1 MHTIMNKAT
10 EQPAMTAHTLF
21 NTGKRREPE
30 PPPPPGPL
38 SDLFANIVFDR
49 PLDTEYTY
57 AIPAEM
63 VEKIGPGKRVE
74 VAFGRGGK
82 VTSGFCVRVTDQAPS
97 ATFEVKPVLRI
108 LDDDALVDGH
118 LMKLTRWMA
127 DYYLCGWGQ
136 VLHAVVPAGVRD
148 NAGTRMAS
156 FVEPVP
162 KDQLP
167 NPLPSVTPQQK
178 AALDKLKKEGRPL
191 EMLQL
196 ARLAKCT
203 TGVVAGLVKKG
214 LMRKFTERIETA
226 AGRGTH
232 AEEGEGA
239 TDLGPSATPL
249 PPIELNADQARVW
262 GQVQTALHGATGT
275 GYKPFLLHGVT
286 GSGKTEVY
294 LRAIEEVVRQ
304 GKEAIVLVPE
314 ISLTPQ
320 TTARFAGRCG
330 NVAILHSH
338 LTDAERGGY
347 WRRVASGHVQVV
359 VGARSAVFA
368 PTRKLGLI
376 VIDEEHE
383 NSFKQEST
391 PRYHARDVAVM
402 RARLEG
408 IPILMGSATPSLESW
423 ANAARNNYTLLSMPS
438 RVESRPLPAVQII
451 DLRHEPKPSGKHF
464 AIGATLEKAMRTTL
478 KEKGQI
484 ILLLN
489 RRGFSTHV
497 HCQACGHVAQCANCD
512 LAMTFHR
519 SKAALVCHFCGFET
533 APFQKC
539 PSCTQPAM
547 RYQGLGTEKL
557 HAEIEE
563 KFPGSVCARMDSDT
577 MSKPGSH
584 QRVLD
589 AFRDGLVQILVGT
602 QMIAKGL
609 DFPNVTLVGV
619 VNADVGLHLPDF
631 RSAERTFQIL
641 AQVAG
646 RAGRG
651 DKLGNVLVQTLTP
664 DHPGITLAAN
674 HDFVSFAGQEL
685 AHRKE
690 HQYPPYHRLAR
701 LIVRSEKEEAA
712 CAFADTLAA
721 AFQEAVRRS
730 LARSARVPES
740 DGEGEKTPPAPAA
753 VTLSSANP
761 VKPTQVRILGPAECP
776 VFRLNNFYR
785 FHFQVQSA
793 DSGVLHSV
801 LRDVLAMVK
810 PPSGVEFQV
819 DIDPFSMM

>member
-1 MHTIMNKAT
+1 
-10 EQPAMTAHTLF
+10 MTAPTTLF
-21 NTGKRREPE
+21 DTGEPNVA
-30 PPPPPGPL
+30 PGPL
-38 SDLFANIVFDR
+38 SGLFADIVFDR
-49 PLDTEYTY
+49 PLDHAFTY
-57 AIPAEM
+57 AVPESLAGK
-63 VEKIGPGKRVE
+63 VGVGKRVE
-74 VAFGRGGK
+74 APLGRGGK
-82 VTSGFCVRVTDQAPS
+82 TTSGFCVRVTDVPPS
-97 ATFEVKPVLRI
+97 ASFEIKPITRV
-108 LDDDALVDGH
+108 LDDDALVDEH

-136 VLHAVVPAGVRD
+136 VLHAVVPAGVREQ
-148 NAGTRMAS
+148 AGTRIAA
-156 FVEPVP
+156 FVEPLP

-167 NPLPSVTPQQK
+167 NPLPTVTPQQK
-178 AALDKLKKEGRPL
+178 SALDKLKKEGRPL
-191 EMLQL
+191 EILQL

-203 TGVVAGLVKKG
+203 PGVVHGLVKKG
-214 LMRKFTERIETA
+214 LVRKFNERIDTTDTA
-226 AGRGTH
+226 SPERERG
-232 AEEGEGA
+232 EEDN
-239 TDLGPSATPL
+239 TPSPDIT
-249 PPIELNADQARVW
+249 LNAEQERVW
-262 GQVQTALHGATGT
+262 EQVHAALQAGV
-275 GYKPFLLHGVT
+275 YKPFLLHGVT
-286 GSGKTEVY
+286 GSGKTEIY
-294 LRAIEEVVRQ
+294 LRAIEEVVKQ

-320 TTARFAGRCG
+320 TLARFKGRCG
-330 NVAILHSH
+330 NVAVLHSH

-383 NSFKQEST
+383 NTFKQEST

-408 IPILMGSATPSLESW
+408 IPIVMGSATPSLESW
-423 ANAARNNYTLLSMPS
+423 ANTARGNYSLLSLPN
-438 RVESRPLPAVQII
+438 RVEDRPLPQVKII
-451 DLRHEPKPSGKHF
+451 DLRHEPKGTGKHG
-464 AIGATLEKAMRTTL
+464 AIGPTLEAAMKKTL
-478 KEKGQI
+478 KDKGQV

-512 LAMTFHR
+512 LALTFHR
-519 SKAALVCHFCGFET
+519 TKAALVCHYCGFET

-539 PSCTQPAM
+539 PSCSQPAM

-563 KFPGSVCARMDSDT
+563 KFPGHVCQRMDSDT
-577 MSKPGSH
+577 MTKPGSH

-589 AFRDGLVQILVGT
+589 AFRDGLVHILVGT

-631 RSAERTFQIL
+631 RSAERTFQLL

-651 DKLGNVLVQTLTP
+651 EKGGQVMIQTFTP
-664 DHPGITLAAN
+664 DHPCITLAAN

-685 AHRKE
+685 AHRKQ

-701 LIVRSEKEEAA
+701 LIVRSEKEDAA
-712 CAFADTLAA
+712 AQFAETLAGAFAEAIKRVVASGGRESPEASNAGDSRPPLASP
-721 AFQEAVRRS
+721 VR
-730 LARSARVPES
+730 L
-740 DGEGEKTPPAPAA
+740 
-753 VTLSSANP
+753 
-761 VKPTQVRILGPAECP
+761 LGPAECP
-776 VFRLNNFYR
+776 VFRLNSYYR

-793 DSGVLHSV
+793 DSAVLHEV
-801 LRDVLAMVK
+801 LRTVLAVAK
-810 PPSGVEFQV
+810 PPSNVEFQV
-819 DIDPFSMM
+819 DVDPFNML